1 MTEFYNPCFGAG
13 YLFAKLN
20 RMMIPCAL
28 SSLNITNSEVNNMEN
43 AEKTIDKTTEL
54 LTTELETMTANELHE
69 FFMFFYRMNHS
80 YNNMITQDKFLEFLK
95 AFESNPFK
103 FTENKQFKKELIDNV
118 ITYTYDR
125 MSLITAAVL
134 LKKKFTLDEICQNY
148 YSNVN
153 AFGNDLF

>member
-1 MTEFYNPCFGAG
+1 
-13 YLFAKLN
+13 
-20 RMMIPCAL
+20 
-28 SSLNITNSEVNNMEN
+28 MEN

-103 FTENKQFKKELIDNV
+103 FTENKKFKKELIDNV
-118 ITYTYDR
+118 ITYTYDH